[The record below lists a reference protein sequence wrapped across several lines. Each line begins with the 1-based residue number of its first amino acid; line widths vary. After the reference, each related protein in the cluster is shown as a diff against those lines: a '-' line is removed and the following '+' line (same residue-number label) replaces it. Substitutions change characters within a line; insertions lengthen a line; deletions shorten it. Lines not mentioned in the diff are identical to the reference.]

1 MVSSCLNSSRLYR
14 NNLINLN
21 KVSSKS
27 EISGI
32 IERIDEEASDEE
44 ESTRKE
50 TSIISTNY
58 HILYNA
64 YLPMEVRLLALERL
78 DFE

>member
-1 MVSSCLNSSRLYR
+1 M
-14 NNLINLN
+14 INLN
-21 KVSSKS
+21 EFSGKS

-44 ESTRKE
+44 ELTRKE
-50 TSIISTNY
+50 TSIIFTNY
-58 HILYNA
+58 HILYDT
-64 YLPMEVRLLALERL
+64 YFPVEVGLLALKRL

>member
-1 MVSSCLNSSRLYR
+1 MVSGCLNSSRLYR
-14 NNLINLN
+14 NNSINLN
-21 KVSSKS
+21 EVSGKS

-44 ESTRKE
+44 ELTRKE
-50 TSIISTNY
+50 TSIICTNY

-64 YLPMEVRLLALERL
+64 CFPVEVRLLALKRL